1 MILQVKIIN
10 GVKKLVPLT
19 TDSGQGL
26 PLGAITAYYG
36 TTPPNG
42 YLLCDGSSFDSTVY
56 PALYTLLED
65 NHTPDLRECTLKGIG
80 ENPNATDHVKAGG
93 LTLGEFQDDR
103 LQEHTHNVG
112 AAATGG
118 SSKFGLPSKNATTLA
133 YEEPTGGT
141 QTGRS
146 GATTEVKSVGVNYII
161 KAVIGPI
168 ESSEADQVVQ
178 TVNNSRSYST
188 DEINTGKTWIDGKPI
203 YRKAGHYSGTAGASL
218 LVLDATLTSSTI
230 DSLITLRGS
239 ATTSNSTL
247 VSIGDYSTSNG
258 NRTSLGITPSGVCKL
273 GDSLSGLSNINWI
286 IEYTKA

>member
-36 TTPPNG
+36 TTPPEG

-56 PALYTLLED
+56 PALYTLLGD

-93 LTLGEFQDDR
+93 LTLGEFLDDR
-103 LQEHTHNVG
+103 RTS
-112 AAATGG
+112 G
-118 SSKFGLPSKNATTLA
+118 SGSPGNQVSVLNSTS
-133 YEEPTGGT
+133 
-141 QTGRS
+141 QTGQSTNINSGRF

>member
-56 PALYTLLED
+56 PALYTLLGD

-93 LTLGEFQDDR
+93 LSLGEFQDDR
-103 LQEHTHNVG
+103 IQDHIHKIPCDNLRDGNSGTFAFVGSNKVHTSVNSY
-112 AAATGG
+112 AIDN
-118 SSKFGLPSKNATTLA
+118 PST
-133 YEEPTGGT
+133 
-141 QTGRS
+141 RH

-168 ESSEADQVVQ
+168 ESSEADQVVDVVKKMLSG
-178 TVNNSRSYST
+178 TIDNT
-188 DEINTGKTWIDGKPI
+188 KFAPTINTDIVAQHNGVAYFAMTSVSAMHVKKDGNI
-203 YRKAGHYSGTAGASL
+203 YFPNVDGVGAAL
-218 LVLDATLTSSTI
+218 
-230 DSLITLRGS
+230 
-239 ATTSNSTL
+239 
-247 VSIGDYSTSNG
+247 
-258 NRTSLGITPSGVCKL
+258 
-273 GDSLSGLSNINWI
+273 SLSGTLF
-286 IEYTKA
+286 IEKGHTYNFWKYNSGSGIFTVNFIPFD

>member
-56 PALYTLLED
+56 PALYTLLGD

-93 LTLGEFQDDR
+93 LTLGEFLDDR
-103 LQEHTHNVG
+103 LQEHTHL
-112 AAATGG
+112 ARTSG
-118 SSKFGLPSKNATTLA
+118 SGSPGNQVSVLNSTS
-133 YEEPTGGT
+133 
-141 QTGRS
+141 QTGQSTNINSGRF

-178 TVNNSRSYST
+178 TIKQNLIKTVEVQITSQNDGYFWQDLPVDTAKILNIQVLSAHQANAAVVLCRNNAGTKTGLRFFSPTNYSS
-188 DEINTGKTWIDGKPI
+188 IN
-203 YRKAGHYSGTAGASL
+203 GTFT
-218 LVLDATLTSSTI
+218 V
-230 DSLITLRGS
+230 LITYL
-239 ATTSNSTL
+239 N
-247 VSIGDYSTSNG
+247 N
-258 NRTSLGITPSGVCKL
+258 
-273 GDSLSGLSNINWI
+273 
-286 IEYTKA
+286 

>member
-36 TTPPNG
+36 TTAPNG

-56 PALYTLLED
+56 PALYTLLGD

-93 LTLGEFQDDR
+93 LTLGEFLDDR
-103 LQEHTHNVG
+103 IQDFRDGSKWRNFAPSEAAGWGFLVKSSSGTNV
-112 AAATGG
+112 
-118 SSKFGLPSKNATTLA
+118 
-133 YEEPTGGT
+133 
-141 QTGRS
+141 TGRF

-203 YRKAGHYSGTAGASL
+203 YRKCC
-218 LVLDATLTSSTI
+218 VLTSTVTVSDPIEWVNLINKSTYGLESI
-230 DSLITLRGS
+230 KFIIQGWVWREANKGPANGLALSPGNGS
-239 ATTSNSTL
+239 YIQ
-247 VSIGDYSTSNG
+247 VH
-258 NRTSLGITPSGVCKL
+258 REGVTWQVNAGSVVIL
-273 GDSLSGLSNINWI
+273 
-286 IEYTKA
+286 EYTKTTD